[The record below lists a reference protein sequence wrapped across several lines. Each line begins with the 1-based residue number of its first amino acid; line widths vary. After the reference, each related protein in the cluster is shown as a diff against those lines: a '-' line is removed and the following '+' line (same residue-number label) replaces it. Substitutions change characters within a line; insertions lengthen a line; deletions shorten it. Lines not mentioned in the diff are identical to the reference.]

1 MERIF
6 SGAQPTGNLHLGNY
20 LGAIR
25 NWVKLQD
32 NYECIYCVVD
42 MHAITIF
49 KEPDELV
56 HNVHEVA
63 ACMLAAGV
71 DPKKHILFNQSRVPA
86 HAELAWVLN
95 CVARIGWM
103 SRMTQFKD
111 KAGKN
116 RENASLGLFAYP
128 SLMAADILVYKATK
142 VPVGEDQKQ
151 HLELARDIA
160 VKFNND
166 YKCNVF
172 PLPEPVMLGTSRRVM
187 SLRDATKK
195 MSKSD
200 PSDYSRINL
209 ADDADTIALKFRK
222 AKTDP
227 MPLPETIDGF
237 EGRPEALNLVNIY
250 AGVRDITTEEALKE
264 VGGQEF
270 SQFKKV
276 LTDAV
281 VAELEPISKEMHKIV
296 QDTAYIDSVLRDG
309 AERANK
315 LAQPVLNEVYDTIGF
330 LRN

>member
-32 NYECIYCVVD
+32 SYECIYCVVD

-49 KEPDELV
+49 KEPPELV
-56 HNVHEVA
+56 KNVHEVA

-95 CVARIGWM
+95 CVARMGWM

-166 YKCNVF
+166 YKCDLF

-187 SLRDATKK
+187 SLRDASKK

-227 MPLPETIDGF
+227 MPLPETLEGF

-250 AGVRDITTEEALKE
+250 AGVRDMTTEEALKE

-270 SQFKKV
+270 SQFKKT

-281 VAELEPISKEMHKIV
+281 VSELEPISKEMHKII
-296 QDTAYIDSVLRDG
+296 QDTAYIDSVLKDG
-309 AERANK
+309 GERANA

>member
-32 NYECIYCVVD
+32 TYECVYCVVD

-49 KEPDELV
+49 KEPEELV

-71 DPKKHILFNQSRVPA
+71 DPKRHILFNQSRVPA
-86 HAELAWVLN
+86 HAQLAWVLN
-95 CVARIGWM
+95 CTARMGWM

-128 SLMAADILVYKATK
+128 SLMAADILVYKATH

-166 YKCNVF
+166 FRRDVF

-209 ADDADTIALKFRK
+209 ADDADTIALKIRK

-227 MPLPETIDGF
+227 LPLPETMEGF

-250 AGVRDITTEEALKE
+250 AGIQDITTEEALKQI
-264 VGGQEF
+264 GGQEF
-270 SQFKKV
+270 SQFKKTLADV
-276 LTDAV
+276 V
-281 VAELEPISKEMHKIV
+281 VAELAPITSEMRRISA
-296 QDTAYIDSVLRDG
+296 DIPYIDSVLREG
-309 AERANK
+309 GERADA
-315 LAQPVLNEVYDTIGF
+315 LARPVLEEVYDTIGF

>member
-227 MPLPETIDGF
+227 MPLPETMDGF

-296 QDTAYIDSVLRDG
+296 QDTVYIDSVLRDG

-315 LAQPVLNEVYDTIGF
+315 LAQPVLDEVYDTIGF

>member
-25 NWVKLQD
+25 NWVKLQND
-32 NYECIYCVVD
+32 YECIYCVVD

-49 KEPDELV
+49 KEPDELTRS
-56 HNVHEVA
+56 VHEVA

-86 HAELAWVLN
+86 HAELAWILN
-95 CVARIGWM
+95 CVARMGWM

-116 RENASLGLFAYP
+116 KENVSLGLFAYP
-128 SLMAADILVYKATK
+128 SLMAADILIYKATK
-142 VPVGEDQKQ
+142 VPVGEDQLQ
-151 HLELARDIA
+151 HLELTRDIA
-160 VKFNND
+160 AKFNND

-227 MPLPETIDGF
+227 MPLPETVEGF

-281 VAELEPISKEMHKIV
+281 VAELEPISQEMHKIA
-296 QDTAYIDSVLRDG
+296 QDTAYIDSVLKNG
-309 AERANK
+309 GERADA
-315 LAQPVLNEVYDTIGF
+315 LAQPVLNEVYDIIGF

>member
-1 MERIF
+1 MERIC

-32 NYECIYCVVD
+32 SYECIYCVVD

-187 SLRDATKK
+187 SLRDASKK

-227 MPLPETIDGF
+227 MPLPETTDGF

>member
-151 HLELARDIA
+151 HLEFARDIA

-227 MPLPETIDGF
+227 MPLPETTDGF

>member
-1 MERIF
+1 MDRIF

-32 NYECIYCVVD
+32 SYECIYCVVD
-42 MHAITIF
+42 MHAITLW
-49 KEPDELV
+49 KEPSDLIKSV
-56 HNVHEVA
+56 REVA
-63 ACMLAAGV
+63 ACMLAAGI
-71 DPKKHILFNQSRVPA
+71 DPKRHILFNQSRVPA
-86 HAELAWVLN
+86 HAEMAWVLN
-95 CVARIGWM
+95 CVARMGWM

-128 SLMAADILVYKATK
+128 SLMAADILVYKATH

-151 HLELARDIA
+151 HLELTRDIA
-160 VKFNND
+160 AKFNND
-166 YKCNVF
+166 YKTNLL
-172 PLPEPVMLGTSRRVM
+172 PLPEPVISPTLRRVM

-200 PSDYSRINL
+200 PSDYSRINM
-209 ADDADTIALKFRK
+209 ADDADTIALKIRK

-227 MPLPETIDGF
+227 MPLPETMEGF

-250 AGVRDITTEEALKE
+250 AGILDIPTQEALKQI
-264 VGGQEF
+264 GGKEF
-270 SQFKKV
+270 SAFKKELSDIIV
-276 LTDAV
+276 DILAPIT
-281 VAELEPISKEMHKIV
+281 AEMRKISADIP
-296 QDTAYIDSVLRDG
+296 YIDSVLKDG
-309 AERANK
+309 AERANAI
-315 LAQPVLNEVYDTIGF
+315 AQPILNEVYDTIGF

>member
-32 NYECIYCVVD
+32 AYECVYCVVD

-56 HNVHEVA
+56 NSVHEVA

-86 HAELAWVLN
+86 HAEMAWVLN
-95 CVARIGWM
+95 CVARMGWM

-116 RENASLGLFAYP
+116 KENVSLGLFAYP
-128 SLMAADILVYKATK
+128 SLMAADILTYKATK
-142 VPVGEDQKQ
+142 VPVGEDQLQ
-151 HLELARDIA
+151 HLELTRDIA
-160 VKFNND
+160 AKFNND

-172 PLPEPVMLGTSRRVM
+172 PLPEPVILGTSRRVM
-187 SLRDATKK
+187 SLRDAGKK

-227 MPLPETIDGF
+227 MPLPESVEGF

-264 VGGQEF
+264 VGGQDF

-276 LTDAV
+276 LTDVV
-281 VAELEPISKEMHKIV
+281 VAELEPISTKMREIV
-296 QDTAYIDSVLRDG
+296 KDTAYIDSVLKDG
-309 AERANK
+309 GERANA
-315 LAQPVLNEVYDTIGF
+315 LAQPVLEEVYDTIGF
-330 LRN
+330 LRH

>member
-151 HLELARDIA
+151 HLELARDIT

-227 MPLPETIDGF
+227 MPLPETTDGF

>member
-1 MERIF
+1 MDRIF

-32 NYECIYCVVD
+32 SYECIYCVVD
-42 MHAITIF
+42 MHAITLW
-49 KEPDELV
+49 KEPSDLIKSV
-56 HNVHEVA
+56 REVA
-63 ACMLAAGV
+63 ACMLAAGI
-71 DPKKHILFNQSRVPA
+71 DPKRHILFNQSRVPA
-86 HAELAWVLN
+86 HAEMAWVLN
-95 CVARIGWM
+95 CVARMGWM

-128 SLMAADILVYKATK
+128 SLMAADILVYKATH

-151 HLELARDIA
+151 HLELTRDIA
-160 VKFNND
+160 AKFNND
-166 YKCNVF
+166 YKTNLL
-172 PLPEPVMLGTSRRVM
+172 PLPEPVISPTLRRVM

-200 PSDYSRINL
+200 PSDYSRINM
-209 ADDADTIALKFRK
+209 ADDADTIALKIRK

-227 MPLPETIDGF
+227 MPLPETMEGF

-250 AGVRDITTEEALKE
+250 AGILDIPTQEALKQ
-264 VGGQEF
+264 VGGKEF
-270 SQFKKV
+270 SAFKKELSDIIV
-276 LTDAV
+276 DILAPIT
-281 VAELEPISKEMHKIV
+281 AEMRKISADIP
-296 QDTAYIDSVLRDG
+296 YIDSVLKDG
-309 AERANK
+309 AERANAI
-315 LAQPVLNEVYDTIGF
+315 AQPILNEVYDTIGF

>member
-227 MPLPETIDGF
+227 MPLPETTDGF

>member
-227 MPLPETIDGF
+227 MPLPETTDGF
-237 EGRPEALNLVNIY
+237 EGRPEALNLINIY

>member
-172 PLPEPVMLGTSRRVM
+172 PLPEPVMLSTSRRVM

-315 LAQPVLNEVYDTIGF
+315 LAQPVLDEVYDTIGF

>member
-25 NWVKLQD
+25 NWVKLQSG
-32 NYECIYCVVD
+32 YECIYCVVD

-49 KEPDELV
+49 KEPAELIRS
-56 HNVHEVA
+56 VHEVA

-95 CVARIGWM
+95 CVARMGWM

-116 RENASLGLFAYP
+116 RENVSLGLFAYP

-142 VPVGEDQKQ
+142 VPVGEDQIQ

-209 ADDADTIALKFRK
+209 SDDADTIALKFRK

-227 MPLPETIDGF
+227 MPLPETVEGF

-264 VGGQEF
+264 VGGQAF
-270 SQFKKV
+270 SRFKKV

-281 VAELEPISKEMHKIV
+281 VAELEPISKEMHKIA
-296 QDTAYIDSVLRDG
+296 QDTAYIDSVLKNG
-309 AERANK
+309 GERADA

>member
-1 MERIF
+1 MARIF

-25 NWVKLQD
+25 NWVKLQES
-32 NYECIYCVVD
+32 YECVYCVVD

-49 KEPDELV
+49 KEPDELIR
-56 HNVHEVA
+56 NVHEVA
-63 ACMLAAGV
+63 ACMIAAGV

-95 CVARIGWM
+95 CVARMGWM
-103 SRMTQFKD
+103 SRMTQFKE

-116 RENASLGLFAYP
+116 KENVSLGLFAYP
-128 SLMAADILVYKATK
+128 SLMAADILAYKATH

-151 HLELARDIA
+151 HLELTRDIA
-160 VKFNND
+160 AKFNND
-166 YKCNVF
+166 YKRDVF
-172 PLPEPVMLGTSRRVM
+172 PLPEPVILGTSSRVM

-209 ADDADTIALKFRK
+209 SDDADTIALKIRK

-227 MPLPETIDGF
+227 MPLPETMDGF
-237 EGRPEALNLVNIY
+237 EGRPEAYNLVSIY
-250 AGVRDITTEEALKE
+250 AGLRDISITEALSQ

-270 SQFKKV
+270 SIFKKILAETVVDV
-276 LTDAV
+276 LAPIT
-281 VAELEPISKEMHKIV
+281 AEMRKISADIP
-296 QDTAYIDSVLRDG
+296 YIDSVLKDG
-309 AERANK
+309 AERAAQI
-315 LAQPVLNEVYDTIGF
+315 AQPVLDEVYDTIGF

>member
-95 CVARIGWM
+95 
-103 SRMTQFKD
+103 
-111 KAGKN
+111 
-116 RENASLGLFAYP
+116 ASLGLFAYP

-172 PLPEPVMLGTSRRVM
+172 PLPKPVMLGTSRRVM

-227 MPLPETIDGF
+227 MPLPKTIDGF

>member
-227 MPLPETIDGF
+227 MPLPETTDGF

-270 SQFKKV
+270 SQFKKI

>member
-25 NWVKLQD
+25 NWVKLQSD
-32 NYECIYCVVD
+32 FECIYCVVD

-49 KEPDELV
+49 KEPAELIRS
-56 HNVHEVA
+56 VHEVA

-95 CVARIGWM
+95 CVARMGWM

-116 RENASLGLFAYP
+116 RENVSLGLFAYP

-142 VPVGEDQKQ
+142 VPVGEDQIQ

-209 ADDADTIALKFRK
+209 SDDADTIALKFRK

-227 MPLPETIDGF
+227 MPLPETVEGF

-270 SQFKKV
+270 SRFKKV

-281 VAELEPISKEMHKIV
+281 VAELEPISKEMHKIA
-296 QDTAYIDSVLRDG
+296 QDTAYIDSVLKNG
-309 AERANK
+309 GERADA

>member
-63 ACMLAAGV
+63 ACMLATGV

-227 MPLPETIDGF
+227 MPLPETTDGF

>member
-227 MPLPETIDGF
+227 MPLPETTDGF

-315 LAQPVLNEVYDTIGF
+315 LAQPVLDEVYDTIGF

>member
-1 MERIF
+1 MDRIF

-32 NYECIYCVVD
+32 SYECIYCVVD
-42 MHAITIF
+42 MHAITLWH
-49 KEPDELV
+49 EPSDLV
-56 HNVHEVA
+56 KSVREVT
-63 ACMLAAGV
+63 ACMLAAGI
-71 DPKKHILFNQSRVPA
+71 DPKRHILFNQSRVPA
-86 HAELAWVLN
+86 HAEMAWVLN
-95 CVARIGWM
+95 CVARMGWM

-128 SLMAADILVYKATK
+128 SLMAADILVYKATH

-160 VKFNND
+160 AKFNND
-166 YKCNVF
+166 YKTDLL
-172 PLPEPVMLGTSRRVM
+172 PLPEPVISPTLRRVM

-200 PSDYSRINL
+200 PSDYSRINM
-209 ADDADTIALKFRK
+209 ADDADTIALKIRK

-227 MPLPETIDGF
+227 MPLPETMEGF

-250 AGVRDITTEEALKE
+250 AGILDITTEEALKQ
-264 VGGQEF
+264 VSGKEF
-270 SQFKKV
+270 SVFKKELSDIIV
-276 LTDAV
+276 SILAPIT
-281 VAELEPISKEMHKIV
+281 AEMRKISADIP
-296 QDTAYIDSVLRDG
+296 YIDSVLKDG
-309 AERANK
+309 AGRANAI
-315 LAQPVLNEVYDTIGF
+315 AQPILNEVYDTIGF

>member
-32 NYECIYCVVD
+32 SYECIYCVVD

-49 KEPDELV
+49 KEHDELV

-151 HLELARDIA
+151 HLELTRDIA

-172 PLPEPVMLGTSRRVM
+172 PLPEAVMLGTSCRVM

-227 MPLPETIDGF
+227 IPLPETMDGF

-250 AGVRDITTEEALKE
+250 AGVRDITAETALKE
-264 VGGQEF
+264 VGGMEF
-270 SQFKKV
+270 SQFKKI